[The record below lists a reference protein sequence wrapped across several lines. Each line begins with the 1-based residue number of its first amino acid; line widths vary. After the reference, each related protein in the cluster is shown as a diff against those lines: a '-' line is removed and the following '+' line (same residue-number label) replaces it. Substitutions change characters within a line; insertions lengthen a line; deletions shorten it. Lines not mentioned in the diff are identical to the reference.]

1 MGPPTVIDTTMAS
14 KVFHLSTFSS
24 HCYMAPEMALGL
36 GFDVTADVYS
46 FGVVLWELSSL
57 QKPYEQ
63 FKMKRGLRRNRLK
76 YSFRPSLASIPC
88 ISLQKLI
95 TECWSFRPSDR
106 PDFRQILTILEAVS
120 FDLLGRRS
128 TYPSAAV
135 VPGTVSGGRATV
147 SEAGNSELLPSLR
160 QEARLE
166 YDDRQMVLEQDDG
179 TSADSSKSD
188 PTAGMASRSENLQGT
203 HNDEVSSSPRVT
215 P

>member
-1 MGPPTVIDTTMAS
+1 
-14 KVFHLSTFSS
+14 
-24 HCYMAPEMALGL
+24 MAPEMALGL

-63 FKMKRGLRRNRLK
+63 FKMRRGFRRNRLR

-88 ISLQKLI
+88 LSLQKLI

-120 FDLLGRRS
+120 LDLLGRRS
-128 TYPSAAV
+128 AYPSAAV
-135 VPGTVSGGRATV
+135 AAGTVSGVRATV
-147 SEAGNSELLPSLR
+147 SEAGEVPSLI

-166 YDDRQMVLEQDDG
+166 HDDGQMVMEQDDE
-179 TSADSSKSD
+179 TSVDSSKSD
-188 PTAGMASRSENLQGT
+188 PTVGMASRSKNLLGA
-203 HNDEVSSSPRVT
+203 HNDEVSSST
-215 P
+215 PATP